1 MPAFIHVLG
10 PMLAS
15 TNPRTLLMTQES
27 GGFRFSLVLCE
38 CGGGRSFSIP
48 IYRHI
53 RHSPIWERAETASE
67 QFETG
72 LGVKKNCGRADFP
85 ALSHPL
91 AVKPRTKSEA
101 GRYLQKKAR
110 VCISLIRQ
118 ANGAVFGHI
127 AATGSRVAEL
137 AALARITK
145 QSVSYLVE
153 SLAPRATS
161 RSRRTPRMGAP
172 NASGSSGEAARYG
185 IPWGS

>member
-15 TNPRTLLMTQES
+15 TNPRTLLMMQES
-27 GGFRFSLVLCE
+27 GAFD
-38 CGGGRSFSIP
+38 SFWYYVNAVEADPLASP
-48 IYRHI
+48 YTDI